1 MTRLLQHVL
10 LAVVLASLGAALND
24 TAPTVILDDAIVIG
38 TTNNSVTSYFG
49 IPFAEPPLG
58 DLRLRLPKPAHPY
71 SGMVNAS
78 QLAAQCV
85 QVPAPLRTDL
95 PAEIMQDILSFAA
108 THQSAPT
115 TAPQSEDCT
124 VQVPEGIE
132 EGAKL
137 PVVAFIYGGSFM
149 SGSTAVSPGDVFIKR
164 SVELNQPVMYVSI
177 NYRCACILGFL
188 TDNHF
193 VVAFGFLGGKE
204 IKEAGIGNL
213 GLHDQRLALK
223 WIQKYITAFGGDPDK
238 VTLWGQSAGAVSS
251 VLHMLANG
259 GNNEGL
265 FRGAIMQS
273 GSHMPTGDIEELQ
286 PFFDHVVEQVGC
298 AGEDDTLDCLRQ
310 VPADILTQAAAT
322 LPNALDYSGL
332 QDAWNPRADG
342 VFLEAPPQNLVLAG
356 SISKVPII
364 TGNVLDEATLWATGS
379 YNVTTEEEFRDYV
392 NGIFLKSAPRP
403 ALTRL
408 FELYPNDPAQGSPFG
423 TGDANQL
430 SPQYKRMAAFQ
441 GDVIFH
447 ATRRPLLDQI
457 SASQP
462 AWSYSQ
468 SARFCY
474 HFAEDAHG
482 TDLTEVFAN
491 ATDQVDYFIQFVATL
506 DPNGASERTI
516 QWPQYETNKREVLLF
531 SDGETPLR
539 ISNDTARWD
548 AITELTT
555 LTSVYPL

>member
-1 MTRLLQHVL
+1 MARLLQLVL
-10 LAVVLASLGAALND
+10 LAVTLASASSLGAALD
-24 TAPTVILDDAIVIG
+24 SAAPTVALDGATIIG
-38 TTNNSVTSYFG
+38 TTNNTVTSYFG
-49 IPFAEPPLG
+49 IPFAEPPVG
-58 DLRLRLPKPAHPY
+58 DLRLRLPKPTSPY
-71 SGMVNAS
+71 SGVINAT
-78 QLAAQCV
+78 QLAAQCI

-95 PAEIMQDILSFAA
+95 PAEITQDILSFAA

-115 TAPQSEDCT
+115 SAPESEDCLT
-124 VQVPEGIE
+124 VSVQVPVGTG

-149 SGSTAVSPGDVFIKR
+149 SGSSAVSPGDLFVRR
-164 SVELNQPVMYVSI
+164 SIELDQPVVYVSM
-177 NYRCACILGFL
+177 NYRY
-188 TDNHF
+188 
-193 VVAFGFLGGKE
+193 VVCLAFGFLGGKG
-204 IKEAGIGNL
+204 IKEAGVGNL

-223 WIQKYITAFGGDPDK
+223 WIQKYISAFGGDPEK

-251 VLHMLANG
+251 VLHMLTNG
-259 GNNEGL
+259 GKNDDL

-286 PFFDHVVEQVGC
+286 PFYDSVVEQVGC
-298 AGEDDTLDCLRQ
+298 AGEDDTLNCLRQ
-310 VPADILTQAAAT
+310 APADVLTQATAT

-342 VFLEAPPQNLVLAG
+342 VFLEAHPQNLVLAG
-356 SISKVPII
+356 SISKVPVIS
-364 TGNVLDEATLWATGS
+364 GDVLDEATLWATGS

-392 NGIFLKSAPRP
+392 NGVFFKSAPRD

-423 TGDANQL
+423 TGDENQL

-457 SASQP
+457 SANQP
-462 AWSYSQ
+462 AWSYRYERHPSKG
-468 SARFCY
+468 FGV
-474 HFAEDAHG
+474 AHG
-482 TDLTEVFAN
+482 TDLIEVFTN
-491 ATDQVDYFIQFVATL
+491 ATDQVDYFIRFVATL
-506 DPNGASERTI
+506 DPNGASNGTI
-516 QWPQYETNKREVLLF
+516 QWPRYDSNKREVLLF
-531 SDGETPLR
+531 ADGEIPLG
-539 ISNDTARWD
+539 ISDDTARRD
-548 AITELTT
+548 AIAELTS